1 MISDEAIPT
10 IICIMVG
17 TNSNSSGFE
26 RIKKKVPTKCL
37 HTHVPAVIL

>member
-1 MISDEAIPT
+1 MLSDEAIPT

-26 RIKKKVPTKCL
+26 RIKKKCL
-37 HTHVPAVIL
+37 QSTHTHVPAVIL